1 MSKQKKAFFILTLFS
16 VIFVWNGLCYAF
28 PPLSMDDPYTTD
40 EDTVLKVFPPGVL
53 ANDLDPDG
61 DTLTAILESGPSNG
75 TLTLISNGS
84 FNYTPSSNFNG
95 TDSFTYRANDGSA
108 NTHVATVFITVQS
121 VNDPPVANDGTYS
134 TDQNT
139 MLTVPAPGVLG
150 NDSDVDGDALTA
162 SLGDDVGNG
171 TFALQPDG
179 SFTYSPDISF
189 FGTDS
194 YTYSA
199 CDIRGLCDT
208 ATATITVLKAQ
219 PNINLNPTSLD
230 FGTVII
236 RNGKVLTG
244 QVKNQGKDNLDVTN
258 IYPCV
263 GTSSEFTTSPSA
275 PFTVA
280 QGGSQTLTVTYT
292 PVDEGVDNG
301 CLVIESNDPDKDTVD
316 LNLAGIGAEPVD
328 LDVQSFKVINKVKLS
343 NVKPIKIELI
353 VQNLSSANGS
363 ARQAT
368 VVGVENI
375 FEVYRETM
383 MVFDPVGGNGT
394 KWSFPAYRPTNLGNI
409 QWTVR
414 VDDDDPDVD
423 LATAL
428 TIIKP

>member
-134 TDQNT
+134 TDQDS
-139 MLTVPAPGVLG
+139 MLTVPALGVLG
-150 NDSDVDGDALTA
+150 NDFDVDGDNLTA
-162 SLGDDVGNG
+162 SLDDDAGNG
-171 TFALQPDG
+171 SFALQPDG
-179 SFTYSPDISF
+179 SFTYSPDIGF

-199 CDIRGLCDT
+199 CDNRGLCDT
-208 ATATITVLKAQ
+208 ATAKITVLKAQ
-219 PNINLNPTSLD
+219 PNINLNPTSLN

-236 RNGKVLTG
+236 SNGKVLTG

-258 IYPCV
+258 IYPCA
-263 GTSSEFTTSPSA
+263 GISSEFTTSPNA

-292 PVDEGVDNG
+292 PADEGVDNG

-328 LDVQSFKVINKVKLS
+328 LDVQSFKVIEQVKLS
-343 NVKPIKIELI
+343 NVRPIKIELI
-353 VQNLSSANGS
+353 VQNLSSANES

-368 VVGVENI
+368 VVGVRNI

-409 QWTVR
+409 HWTVR